1 MTHFAT
7 FAPSE
12 PAPLPS
18 SPPLKGAP
26 VRVLLLCSAFNG
38 LSQRTW
44 IELRRAGHDVS
55 VELAIDEE
63 TMVEAVEL
71 ARPELIICPFLK
83 DRVPERIWKNHRTVI
98 VHPGPP
104 GDRGPSSLD
113 WAITEG
119 APEWG
124 VTALQ
129 AVEEMDA
136 GPIWGWRTFPLPEQP
151 PKKSSVYN
159 GPVTEAAVALV
170 HEVVAKAADP
180 YFLPEPLDY
189 ERPEV
194 TGRLRPTMRQDDR
207 AFRWSDPTS
216 RILRKVRAADGAP
229 GVRTTLCGAEV
240 RVFDAEEGPRV
251 SAEPGTVAARS
262 DGRVL
267 VATGDGGLWVGHLK
281 VGAPGEPGAIK
292 LPAATALG
300 SLIEGVPNA
309 DPSVLPAD
317 LGYGDGEIV
326 YRRSGTVGV
335 LTFDFYNGAM
345 STEQCVRL
353 TAGLRHAVRQDT
365 RVLLLRGGEVFSN
378 GIHLNAIEAAEDPEG
393 EAWRNIQAI
402 DDVCR
407 EIITCSSQ
415 LTVASVGGG
424 AGAGGVMLALG
435 ADRVLVRQGAVLNP
449 HYATMGLFGSEY
461 WTYVLPRRVGDAAAA
476 ALTGECLPIGA
487 EQAVELGMADEALGG
502 SRPEYEEAALAYA
515 RRLADRGNFER
526 VLQAKNDLRQAD
538 ERRRPLET
546 YRVAELAEMSRDIF
560 DDRNGFREARRSFV
574 HKHKADATPAN
585 LADHRAPTMRD
596 VMV

>member
-1 MTHFAT
+1 MT
-7 FAPSE
+7 FAPRE
-12 PAPLPS
+12 PPSAPT
-18 SPPLKGAP
+18 SPPPKGAP
-26 VRVLLLCSAFNG
+26 VRILLLCSAFNG

-44 IELRRAGHDVS
+44 IELRRAGHDVT

-71 ARPELIICPFLK
+71 ARPELIIGPFLK

-119 APEWG
+119 VPEWG

-159 GPVTEAAVALV
+159 GPVAEAAVALV

-194 TGRLRPTMRQDDR
+194 TGRLRPAMRQDDR

-216 RILRKVRAADGAP
+216 RILRRVRAADGAP
-229 GVRTTLCGAEV
+229 GVRTTLCGVEV

-262 DGRVL
+262 GGRVL
-267 VATGDGGLWVGHLK
+267 VATGDGGLWIGHLT
-281 VGAPGEPGAIK
+281 VGAPGGPGAIK

-300 SLIEGVPNA
+300 SLVEGVASA

-317 LGYGDGEIV
+317 RGYGDGEIV

-345 STEQCVRL
+345 STEQCLRL
-353 TAGLRHAVRQDT
+353 TAGLRHAARQDT

-461 WTYVLPRRVGDAAAA
+461 WTYVLPRRVGGAAAA

-487 EQAVELGMADEALGG
+487 EQAVELGVADEALGG
-502 SRPEYEEAALAYA
+502 SRPEFEEAALAYA

-526 VLQAKNDLRQAD
+526 VLQAKNDLRRAD
-538 ERRRPLET
+538 ERHRPLET

-574 HKHKADATPAN
+574 HKRRAEATPAH